1 MPIDKALLEAIRAK
15 AEADRSPAEVALL
28 AAAEETSSSSAD
40 GIDWE
45 AAFQHP
51 RFKKLV
57 EERNN
62 AQTELKKLQDQ
73 ALLDQNKYKEL
84 YESTK
89 AELEVEKGR
98 SGRADT
104 LEGTLKKTLD
114 AELAALTP
122 EAKKLIPSK
131 LPIEDQLD
139 WIAANRAS
147 LTRQQA
153 RDIGAGGGRS
163 MQNQKAGKPELS
175 PEESRVAQMFGYT
188 TEEYLKFR
196 DMSSAEPFAASRK
209 PQEETSE
216 TEPTE

>member
-1 MPIDKALLEAIRAK
+1 MPIDKALLEAIRTK

-28 AAAEETSSSSAD
+28 AAAEETSNTQD

-45 AAFQHP
+45 KAFQHP
-51 RFKKLV
+51 RFKKII
-57 EERNN
+57 EERNT
-62 AQTELKKLQDQ
+62 AQTTLKQLQDKQ
-73 ALLDQNKYKEL
+73 LEDQNNFKAL

-89 AELEVEKGR
+89 SELEVEKGK
-98 SGRADT
+98 SGRAET

-153 RDIGAGGGRS
+153 KDIGAGGGRS
-163 MQNQKAGKPELS
+163 MQNQKVGKPELT

-188 TEEYLKFR
+188 AEEYLKFR

>member
-1 MPIDKALLEAIRAK
+1 MPIDKVLLDAIRAK

-28 AAAEETSSSSAD
+28 AAAEETSTQD

-45 AAFQHP
+45 KAFQHP
-51 RFKKLV
+51 RFKKLI
-57 EERNN
+57 EERNT

-73 ALLDQNKYKEL
+73 TLVDQSKYKEL

-89 AELEVEKGR
+89 AELEVEKGK
-98 SGRADT
+98 SGRADS

-153 RDIGAGGGRS
+153 KDIGAGGGRS
-163 MQNQKAGKPELS
+163 MQNQKVGKPELS

-188 TEEYLKFR
+188 AEEYLKFR